1 MLDIFELSPIDEK
14 DYEDIQRGI
23 AKEAILAYLNFMIV
37 CTEHKD
43 EIRAILNNKRTESY

>member
-23 AKEAILAYLNFMIV
+23 AEEGIRACAYLAFIMIW
-37 CTEHKD
+37 EEYKD
-43 EIRAILNNKRTESY
+43 EVMEFLNNKKD